1 MSVSYMKV
9 VFVDINLE
17 VYFDLYHGIE
27 VSK

>member
-17 VYFDLYHGIE
+17 VNFDLYHGIE